1 LHKNNDQSTL
11 YIMKR
16 WQVIALC
23 AAVVAVAAYFYFYRG
38 GFGLGS
44 RSAATGDMA
53 GAHAA
58 KIQWQTISRP
68 DEGFRLDM
76 PADPK
81 DLQVPAYNEM
91 GGTEPVKM
99 LFSSPDGDTTFAVT
113 WQDNPP
119 VARVNNRAP
128 ERTLDQARDGMLSRT
143 QTTLVSESRLT
154 SLPYPGRDITAKNSE
169 GGFLD
174 ARLLYVNDRLYT
186 LMALFP
192 TQNARREQDVIRFF
206 NSFSPL
212 RVSPTLPE
220 AAQKGT

>member
-1 LHKNNDQSTL
+1 
-11 YIMKR
+11 MKR
-16 WQVIALC
+16 WQIIALC

-38 GFGLGS
+38 GFGFGGS
-44 RSAATGDMA
+44 HSGAPVQGDVA
-53 GAHAA
+53 GAQPA
-58 KIQWQTISRP
+58 KIQWQVISRP

-81 DLQVPAYNEM
+81 DVQVPAYNEM

-119 VARVNNRAP
+119 VARVNNRVP
-128 ERTLDQARDGMLSRT
+128 ESTLDQARDGMLART
-143 QTTLVSESRLT
+143 QTRLVSESKLT
-154 SLPYPGRDITAKNSE
+154 SLPYPGRDITAKNSG

-192 TQNARREQDVIRFF
+192 AQNARQEQDVVRFF
-206 NSFSPL
+206 NSFTPL
-212 RVSPTLPE
+212 RVSSTLPE
-220 AAQKGT
+220 ASPKGT